1 MVPVIAREKHAKSRV
16 HIEWSQGGAP
26 AILMDMNYVH

>member
-1 MVPVIAREKHAKSRV
+1 MVPIIAREKHAKFRV